1 MFVSKRHVRRNL
13 IVAYLGGEVEPQI
26 AVVLHAILDKQGH
39 LARQAELNGV
49 GQAAS
54 LAEVLE
60 VLQGEGEG
68 NGLSQVDRNV
78 LLGLFYV
85 ADLPELNGS

>member
-1 MFVSKRHVRRNL
+1 M
-13 IVAYLGGEVEPQI
+13 AYLGGEVESQI

-39 LARQAELNGV
+39 LAGQAELDGV

-60 VLQGEGEG
+60 VLQGEGERHG
-68 NGLSQVDRNV
+68 FGQVNRNV
-78 LLGLFYV
+78 LLRLLYV